1 MNTTDR
7 RDEIAEVEAHREEDI
22 NHHPRMNTHQ
32 EKIEKIEIIET
43 EKGINGINIGI
54 NQMKIRT
61 ATITLITRPLPE
73 LTITVNE

>member
-1 MNTTDR
+1 MMNTTDR

-22 NHHPRMNTHQ
+22 NHLPRMYIHQ
-32 EKIEKIEIIET
+32 EKIEIIETIET

-61 ATITLITRPLPE
+61 ITLITPLPE
-73 LTITVNE
+73 LTIIVN

>member
-1 MNTTDR
+1 MMNTTDR

-22 NHHPRMNTHQ
+22 NHHQRMYIHQ
-32 EKIEKIEIIET
+32 EKIEIIETIET

-61 ATITLITRPLPE
+61 ITLITPLPE
-73 LTITVNE
+73 LTIIVN

>member
-32 EKIEKIEIIET
+32 EKIEKIET
-43 EKGINGINIGI
+43 EKGINGMINIGI

-61 ATITLITRPLPE
+61 ITLITPPLRPE